1 MSLLAIRMTARR
13 QEGTGRLTS
22 FGVYRIKFRGINGR
36 SWVLDLR
43 SFSFTTFK
51 RIGNDLKRL
60 IAEIFFKSSGFTTIS
75 EKEWIERYY

>member
-1 MSLLAIRMTARR
+1 MKLVLLFLFTTKKIGIERLVNDKA
-13 QEGTGRLTS
+13 GTEFRLS
-22 FGVYRIKFRGINGR
+22 GSR
-36 SWVLDLR
+36 DR